1 MSELY
6 ARIYD
11 FENLYQAANLAAKGK
26 RYKPAV
32 LRFFH
37 QNLDEHLIEI
47 QNELIWKT
55 YKLGDFYNFEVYEPK
70 RRQISA
76 LPFKDRVVQIALCNI
91 IEPFFDQRFIY
102 DTYACRVGKGSV
114 SAASRLSYFLQKPDA
129 TKYLK
134 CDIHKYF
141 HSVNID
147 RLEEI
152 IQTRYIKDPEVM
164 WLIDTILR
172 HDYHEDGIKI
182 GNRLSQLVAN
192 AYLAEVDFYLKVKRQ
207 IPYYIRYMDDFVI
220 LGNSKLKLQKI
231 KNEVEVFLEKHLLLK
246 LNDKTKIDNCK
257 NGIDF
262 VGYKVFPKNKIIKK
276 SSMNRTLAVYRA
288 WRKGK
293 IDDERFLA
301 SIGSRIGHATG
312 TASYMFYIKVILKA
326 LQWALSPNRKNS
338 GGALLK

>member
-6 ARIYD
+6 ARVYD
-11 FENLYQAANLAAKGK
+11 FENLYQAASMAARGK

-37 QNLDEHLIEI
+37 QNMEEHLIEI

-55 YKLGDFYNFEVYEPK
+55 YKLGNFYNFEVYEPK

-76 LPFKDRVVQIALCNI
+76 LPFRDRVVQIALCNI
-91 IEPFFDQRFIY
+91 IEPIFDSRFIY
-102 DTYACRVGKGSV
+102 DTYACRIGKGSI

-134 CDIHKYF
+134 CDINKYF

-147 RLEEI
+147 RLEGI
-152 IQTRYIKDPEVM
+152 IKTRYLDDPDIM

-172 HDYHEDGIKI
+172 HDYNDNGIKI

-192 AYLAEVDFYLKVKRQ
+192 VYLAEVDFFLKVKKQ
-207 IPYYIRYMDDFVI
+207 IPYYIRYMDDFIVVS
-220 LGNSKLKLQKI
+220 NSKEKLRKI
-231 KNEVEVFLEKHLLLK
+231 LNEVEGFLENHLLLK
-246 LNDKTKIDNCK
+246 LNNKTKIDNCK

-262 VGYKVFPKNKIIKK
+262 VGYRIFPKNKIVKK
-276 SSMNRTLAVYRA
+276 SSMNRTLAVFRA
-288 WRKGK
+288 WRNGK
-293 IDDERFLA
+293 ISDDRFLA
-301 SIGSRIGHATG
+301 SIGSRIGHAKG
-312 TASYMFYIKVILKA
+312 TASYLFYINIILKA

-338 GGALLK
+338 GGGAP